1 MPTALHGWEQLPRRA
16 HGRRFQRAQEL
27 VLAFLEDLSAEQ
39 RADVLTGT
47 ARRFNRIRPSK
58 GDSGE

>member
-1 MPTALHGWEQLPRRA
+1 MVGSNFPVERMAGDFSALE
-16 HGRRFQRAQEL
+16 EL